1 MITRCPECSTLFK
14 VVADQLK
21 ISDGWVR
28 CGRCDHVF
36 DGAANLQ
43 DDSVAET
50 TVATPPRL
58 PPSSKRD
65 DTVPADSRGAPPTAA
80 SGAAQGSEGPTPR
93 SLQDEFS
100 AMSFQGFGPQDELRT
115 LVPEH
120 PLRDPELGQA
130 AVAPACAEHDLSLP
144 EVSFVRAART
154 PSVWARPGVRWGL
167 RLSAMLLLF
176 GLSAQ
181 VVVRERDRIAATLP
195 ESKPWLQAL
204 CQPLGC
210 VLGPLKN
217 IDAITVESSSF
228 NRIRADVYRLQVTLK
243 NTARTELALPSVELT
258 LTDTRDAA
266 VLRRVL
272 TPMDFSV
279 LMRSVPAA
287 SDWSGSLTVSV
298 PGAVIPSRIAGYRVL
313 AFYPE

>member
-93 SLQDEFS
+93 SLPPLMLQPRARAPSTSSYCATRS
-100 AMSFQGFGPQDELRT
+100 ARRSTRDTCPFGPK
-115 LVPEH
+115 
-120 PLRDPELGQA
+120 A
-130 AVAPACAEHDLSLP
+130 
-144 EVSFVRAART
+144 
-154 PSVWARPGVRWGL
+154 
-167 RLSAMLLLF
+167 
-176 GLSAQ
+176 
-181 VVVRERDRIAATLP
+181 
-195 ESKPWLQAL
+195 
-204 CQPLGC
+204 
-210 VLGPLKN
+210 
-217 IDAITVESSSF
+217 
-228 NRIRADVYRLQVTLK
+228 
-243 NTARTELALPSVELT
+243 
-258 LTDTRDAA
+258 
-266 VLRRVL
+266 
-272 TPMDFSV
+272 
-279 LMRSVPAA
+279 
-287 SDWSGSLTVSV
+287 
-298 PGAVIPSRIAGYRVL
+298 
-313 AFYPE
+313 